1 MTSSLY
7 VNLARLAKIVALLVF
22 FLPFVTVSCSP
33 REVATIMGNQAGPA
47 AEAPPAGMPE
57 NCVLV
62 QASGLQLALGQT
74 SPGSCLGALAN
85 APGGE
90 ANHQPDMS
98 GPFAQNDYAVIGAAA
113 AILLTLVLGFVV
125 KGAAGPILG
134 IVGSLGAIGAVAW
147 SVFMRIPEAVFSSPP
162 QGGNGPPM
170 SAEQARQILHV
181 DPGIGFWLMAV
192 MLILATVLYALAL
205 GRGKAAPATPSAGA

>member
-33 REVATIMGNQAGPA
+33 REVSAIMGNQSGPA

-62 QASGLQLALGQT
+62 QASGLQLALGQA

-85 APGGE
+85 MPGE
-90 ANHQPDMS
+90 TNRQPDMS

-113 AILLTLVLGFVV
+113 AILLTLVLGFVL

-181 DPGIGFWLMAV
+181 EPGIGFWLMAV
-192 MLILATVLYALAL
+192 MLILATVLYAVAL
-205 GRGKAAPATPSAGA
+205 GKGKAASATPAAAP

>member
-7 VNLARLAKIVALLVF
+7 INLARLAKIAALLVF
-22 FLPFVTVSCSP
+22 LLPFVTVSCSP
-33 REVATIMGNQAGPA
+33 REMATIMGNQSGPA
-47 AEAPPAGMPE
+47 VEAPPAGMPE
-57 NCVLV
+57 SCVLV
-62 QASGLQLALGQT
+62 QASGLQLALGQA

-85 APGGE
+85 MPGETGR
-90 ANHQPDMS
+90 QPDMS

-113 AILLTLVLGFVV
+113 AILLTLILGFVL
-125 KGAAGPILG
+125 KGTAGPILG

-170 SAEQARQILHV
+170 AAEQARQIIHV
-181 DPGIGFWLMAV
+181 DPGIGFWLMV
-192 MLILATVLYALAL
+192 TLLVLAIVLYVVAIGKGKAGALA
-205 GRGKAAPATPSAGA
+205 APTSS